1 MQNNPVS
8 LFRDID
14 MIHIVF
20 NEIGKLEGFDKNLN
34 NNKTLNIC
42 LFNVNIDNYLQ
53 RESALLS

>member
-1 MQNNPVS
+1 MT
-8 LFRDID
+8 
-14 MIHIVF
+14 HIVS
-20 NEIGKLEGFDKNLN
+20 NKIGRGFDENLN

>member
-1 MQNNPVS
+1 
-8 LFRDID
+8 
-14 MIHIVF
+14 MIHIVL
-20 NEIGKLEGFDKNLN
+20 NEIGKGFDKNLN

>member
-1 MQNNPVS
+1 
-8 LFRDID
+8 
-14 MIHIVF
+14 MIHIVL

>member
-20 NEIGKLEGFDKNLN
+20 NEIGKGFDKNLN

>member
-8 LFRDID
+8 LCRDID

-20 NEIGKLEGFDKNLN
+20 NEIGKGFDKNLN

>member
-1 MQNNPVS
+1 
-8 LFRDID
+8 
-14 MIHIVF
+14 MIHIVS
-20 NEIGKLEGFDKNLN
+20 NEIGKCFDKNLN